1 MVRFIIVVLLAAAGA
16 GCATRAMTSGQV
28 VIRDDRGGVELRFSA
43 RDRTLIGDYYHQ
55 AAKSKRTPP
64 GLAKRE
70 QLPPGL
76 VRGGRLPPGLQG
88 CGLPSD
94 LESRLT
100 ALPAPYVR
108 LIIGRDVVLMKR
120 DTRVVLDV
128 VYGVVP
134 Q

>member
-1 MVRFIIVVLLAAAGA
+1 M
-16 GCATRAMTSGQV
+16 
-28 VIRDDRGGVELRFSA
+28 
-43 RDRTLIGDYYHQ
+43 
-55 AAKSKRTPP
+55 
-64 GLAKRE
+64 
-70 QLPPGL
+70 
-76 VRGGRLPPGLQG
+76 
-88 CGLPSD
+88 
-94 LESRLT
+94 